1 MPQMLGMMGAQ
12 QVGQGIVAPFKAYGD
27 ATKAPDIGGA
37 PQQAATQPGQMGQE
51 SPMAMLMKM
60 LQQRQQNQIVPG
72 STRGYETGAA
82 NNMFGG

>member
-1 MPQMLGMMGAQ
+1 MPQVLAIMGA
-12 QVGQGIVAPFKAYGD
+12 KALG
-27 ATKAPDIGGA
+27 GGA
-37 PQQAATQPGQMGQE
+37 NAYAASSVPSQQLPQQQPQQAATQPGQMGGQE
-51 SPMAMLMKM
+51 SPMAMLMKL